1 MKLTSRSYMKPTPK
15 NLRHFGDA
23 LLGVSATIT
32 AAAITAGNDIL
43 AYIALGVGVIGK
55 FLTNFFEE

>member
-1 MKLTSRSYMKPTPK
+1 MKFSTRSYMKPTPR
-15 NLRHFGDA
+15 NLRKLGDG

-55 FLTNFFEE
+55 FLTNFFED